1 MAPNGL
7 GPALGEWVIA
17 WGGFVPFFLVA
28 TAWALVSLLLVAG
41 MREEPRP
48 THHEPHAGAREAVRL
63 VRRGGL
69 APLLAATL
77 LFGAGIN
84 AAYYFVAPFTRAV
97 GIEHAAPFFAA
108 YATTTIVL
116 RVFGRQLPDR
126 LGAYPVALPAF
137 AVFATGLA
145 TLSLLPVPGALVL
158 AGIACGAGHGTLFPV
173 LNALAVSRT
182 PARLQGVVV
191 SLYTGALDAGAV
203 LGTPLCG
210 AVARTSYRAMFLMM
224 ALASLVGLALL
235 ALDRR
240 RSGAAALRRAAAV
253 VLVAALMRPALAAEW
268 PQLSSGPLEDN
279 SFLIAA
285 VTAAAREERR
295 W

>member
-1 MAPNGL
+1 M
-7 GPALGEWVIA
+7 
-17 WGGFVPFFLVA
+17 
-28 TAWALVSLLLVAG
+28 
-41 MREEPRP
+41 
-48 THHEPHAGAREAVRL
+48 
-63 VRRGGL
+63 
-69 APLLAATL
+69 
-77 LFGAGIN
+77 
-84 AAYYFVAPFTRAV
+84 
-97 GIEHAAPFFAA
+97 
-108 YATTTIVL
+108 
-116 RVFGRQLPDR
+116 
-126 LGAYPVALPAF
+126 
-137 AVFATGLA
+137 GLA
-145 TLSLLPVPGALVL
+145 TLALLPVPGALVL

-224 ALASLVGLALL
+224 ALASLVGLPLL

-253 VLVAALMRPALAAEW
+253 VLVAALVRAALAAEW